1 MGEAQEYTGPYTTP
15 LGLAG
20 LVGSVVRV
28 GDGRGFLVTEERQVG
43 GAESYVITAAHCLPR
58 LPEGH
63 LGRYP
68 AEVTFRRLI
77 SPLGAEPS
85 VTAACVFVDPIA
97 DIAMLGPPE
106 GAGLYDESD
115 QYETFFSTLPPFD
128 IAAPPPRGRIRVPTA
143 PPVFPLDGEVSFPG
157 HVMSIDG
164 QWVGC
169 NVRSLGGPLLIEPE
183 ELAEAGMSGSPLVS
197 ATGAA
202 LGVIST
208 NNWAAVLTY
217 GLPGWL
223 LRALACAS

>member
-1 MGEAQEYTGPYTTP
+1 MGDAQEYTGPYTTP
-15 LGLAG
+15 LRLAD

-28 GDGRGFLVTEERQVG
+28 GDGRGFLVTGVSG
-43 GAESYVITAAHCLPR
+43 SESYVITAAHCLPR
-58 LPEGH
+58 LPEAH

-77 SPLGAEPS
+77 GPLGAEPS

-106 GAGLYDESD
+106 GLYDESD

-128 IAAPPPRGRIRVPTA
+128 IAAPPSRGRVRVPMV
-143 PPVFPLDGEVSFPG
+143 PPVFPLEGEVSFPG

-164 QWVGC
+164 QWIGC

-183 ELAEAGMSGSPLVS
+183 ALAEAGMSGSPLLS

-202 LGVIST
+202 LGVVST

-217 GLPGWL
+217 GLPCWL